1 MLFYT
6 FVRYENTIA
15 GQFYGHTHNDEFIVF
30 YDEINQQRPVSL
42 V

>member
-1 MLFYT
+1 MLFNT